1 MTKEFNMN
9 KTTKTVLILIGSVL
23 LVCICGASVLFAT
36 GLWSVGNIVRW
47 ADTNTSENPQEVVR
61 FGSEIADF
69 DVPEGFGSPYGMHF
83 GEITS
88 VGYASQSKNTHILL
102 TQFPEGTH
110 VNVEEMLKLINQ
122 YSIDPDNAWVD
133 AQTTLI
139 EEKPVTIRGQET
151 TLSISEGTSSDGTT
165 YRSAVATF
173 QGKGGPSM
181 LMVAGPIEE
190 WDIEMVEEFVTSV
203 Q

>member
-1 MTKEFNMN
+1 MD
-9 KTTKTVLILIGSVL
+9 KTTKTILIIIGSIL
-23 LVCICGASVLFAT
+23 LVCICSVSVLAAT
-36 GLWSVGNIVRW
+36 GLWSFRNIVRW
-47 ADTNTSENPQEVVR
+47 ADTNTSENPQEVVY

-69 DVPEGFGSPYGMHF
+69 DMPKGFGSPYGMHF

-122 YSIDPDNAWVD
+122 YSDHPDNAWAD

-139 EEKPVTIRGQET
+139 EEKPVTIRGEET

-165 YRSAVATF
+165 YRSATATF
-173 QGKGGPSM
+173 EGRGGPS
-181 LMVAGPIEE
+181 LLLIAGPTEE
-190 WDIEMVEEFVTSV
+190 WDIEMVEAFIASI

>member
-1 MTKEFNMN
+1 MD
-9 KTTKTVLILIGSVL
+9 KTTKTILIIIGSVL
-23 LVCICGASVLFAT
+23 LVCICGVSVLAAT
-36 GLWSVGNIVRW
+36 GLWSFRNIVRW

-69 DVPEGFGSPYGMHF
+69 DMPEGFGSPYGMHF

-88 VGYASQSKNTHILL
+88 VGYASQSKDTHILL

-110 VNVEEMLKLINQ
+110 VNVEEMLKLIDQ
-122 YSIDPDNAWVD
+122 YSNDPDRPWVG

-165 YRSAVATF
+165 YRSAIATF

-181 LMVAGPIEE
+181 LMIAGPIEE
-190 WDIEMVEEFVTSV
+190 WDIEMVEEFIASI

>member
-1 MTKEFNMN
+1 MD
-9 KTTKTVLILIGSVL
+9 KTTKTVLIIIGSVM
-23 LVCICGASVLFAT
+23 LVCICGASFLIAT
-36 GLWSVGNIVRW
+36 GVWSAGNIARW
-47 ADTNTSENPQEVVR
+47 VDTNTSENPQEVVR

-110 VNVEEMLKLINQ
+110 VNVEEMLKLISQ
-122 YSIDPDNAWVD
+122 YSNDPDNKWYNV
-133 AQTTLI
+133 QTTLI
-139 EEKPVTIRGQET
+139 EDKPVTIRGQET
-151 TLSISEGTSSDGTT
+151 TLSISEGISSDGTT
-165 YRSAVATF
+165 YRSAIATF

-181 LMVAGPIEE
+181 LMIASPIEE
-190 WDIEMVEEFVTSV
+190 WDIEMVRAFIASI

>member
-1 MTKEFNMN
+1 MD
-9 KTTKTVLILIGSVL
+9 KTTKTILIIIGSVL
-23 LVCICGASVLFAT
+23 LVCICSVSVLFAA
-36 GLWSVGNIVRW
+36 GLWSMGNIVRW
-47 ADTNTSENPQEVVR
+47 ADSNTSENPQEVVR

-69 DVPEGFGSPYGMHF
+69 DMPEGFSSPYGMHF

-110 VNVEEMLKLINQ
+110 VDVEEMLKLISQ
-122 YSIDPDNAWVD
+122 YSNDPDSGWYNT
-133 AQTTLI
+133 QTTLI

-151 TLSISEGTSSDGTT
+151 TLSISEGTSSEGTT
-165 YRSAVATF
+165 YRSATATF
-173 QGKGGPSM
+173 EGRGGPS
-181 LMVAGPIEE
+181 LLLIAGPTEE
-190 WDIEMVEEFVTSV
+190 WDIEMVEEFIASI

>member
-1 MTKEFNMN
+1 MD
-9 KTTKTVLILIGSVL
+9 KTTKTVLIIIGSVL

-36 GLWSVGNIVRW
+36 GLWSFTNIVRW

-110 VNVEEMLKLINQ
+110 VNVEEMLRLINQ
-122 YSIDPDNAWVD
+122 YSIDPDHAWAD

-151 TLSISEGTSSDGTT
+151 TLSISEGTSSDGTN
-165 YRSAVATF
+165 YRSAIATF
-173 QGKGGPSM
+173 QGKGGPSL
-181 LMVAGPIEE
+181 LMIAGPIEE
-190 WDIEMVEEFVTSV
+190 WNIEMVEEFVTSI

>member
-1 MTKEFNMN
+1 
-9 KTTKTVLILIGSVL
+9 L
-23 LVCICGASVLFAT
+23 LVCICGVSVLFAT
-36 GLWSVGNIVRW
+36 GLWSFRNIVRW
-47 ADTNTSENPQEVVR
+47 AHTNTSENPQEVIR

-88 VGYASQSKNTHILL
+88 VGYASQSKNTHLLL

-122 YSIDPDNAWVD
+122 YSIDPDHAWAD
-133 AQTTLI
+133 AQSTLI

-151 TLSISEGTSSDGTT
+151 TLSISEGTSSDGTN
-165 YRSAVATF
+165 YRSAIATF
-173 QGKGGPSM
+173 QGKGGPCM
-181 LMVAGPIEE
+181 LMIAGPIEE
-190 WDIEMVEEFVTSV
+190 WDIERVEAFIASI